1 MKIWRFENLK
11 MKYEY
16 NGTLITLMKQVN
28 TDLKQVIEA
37 IMINHDYLRNQRSI
51 SLSSVLLITNN

>member
-1 MKIWRFENLK
+1 